1 MATSI
6 GWYIVPNVTKPSD
19 RNPAVRSVYCA
30 VGDYTTQIQADGGDW
45 SNTEVLGGYNIV
57 KVKASDTTLTM
68 LDGLFLRVPVAL
80 LDSNLSSLTAAQK
93 NRVHTTLNDMGYS
106 DADIVAVLGNFNNI
120 GQKTLR
126 QLFNFVASRRQVA
139 RYNAATDS
147 VIYDGAIVVPTPVDA
162 VDAAI
167 Q

>member
-6 GWYIVPNVTKPSD
+6 GWYIVPNATKASD
-19 RNPAVRSVYCA
+19 RDPAIRSVYCA
-30 VGDYTTQIQADGGDW
+30 VSDYTTQIRADGGDW

-80 LDSNLSSLTAAQK
+80 LDNTLASLTAAQK
-93 NRVHTTLNDMGYS
+93 NRVHDTLNTMGYS
-106 DADIVAVLGNFNNI
+106 DADITAVLGNFNNI

-126 QLFNFVASRRQVA
+126 QLFNFVASKRQVA
-139 RYNAATDS
+139 RYNAAIDS
-147 VIYDGAIVVPTPVDA
+147 VVYDGAIVVPTPVDA
-162 VDAAI
+162 IDAAV